1 MSQAIFAAASS
12 EGAAP
17 AATAEAVVAR
27 AERLCAARGQRFTE
41 LRRQVLRL
49 IAEADRP
56 VGAYDLIAR
65 LGAERARVAP
75 PTVYR
80 ALDFL
85 AAQGLIH
92 RVHSQ
97 NAVVVCRA
105 AGAPHS
111 AALLICARCGR
122 VREVPCTAL
131 EHHVVEH
138 AADHDFAVDTVAVEV
153 RGRCAACARDEAAT
167 FDGSTGERN

>member
-1 MSQAIFAAASS
+1 MSRPTSAAASG

-17 AATAEAVVAR
+17 AASAEAVVAR
-27 AERLCAARGQRFTE
+27 AERLCAARGQRFTH
-41 LRRQVLRL
+41 LRRRVLHL
-49 IAEADRP
+49 IAEVDRP
-56 VGAYDLIAR
+56 VGAYDLIAW
-65 LGAERARVAP
+65 LGTERARVAP

-85 AAQGLIH
+85 TAQGLIH

-111 AALLICARCGR
+111 AALLICALCGR

-131 EHHVVEH
+131 ERHVVEH
-138 AADHDFAVDTVAVEV
+138 AGDYDFAVESVAVEA
-153 RGRCAACARDEAAT
+153 RGRCAECRSER
-167 FDGSTGERN
+167 SPTG